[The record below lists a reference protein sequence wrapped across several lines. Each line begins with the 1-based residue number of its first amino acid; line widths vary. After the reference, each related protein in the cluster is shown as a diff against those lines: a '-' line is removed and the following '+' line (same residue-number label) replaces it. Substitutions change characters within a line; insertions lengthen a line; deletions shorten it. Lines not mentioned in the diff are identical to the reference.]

1 MTVEKISISMRKD
14 VMEETDDLR
23 GLIPHSAYIQ
33 AALIEYNK
41 KQRTQ

>member
-1 MTVEKISISMRKD
+1 MKENDK
-14 VMEETDDLR
+14 LR
-23 GLIPHSAYIQ
+23 GLIPRSAYIQ